1 MCDNCKC
8 EELKDTEQDIVQEE
22 ISEEE
27 LIQLMSQIKGNSE
40 DKEPLFFREP
50 LEFDDE
56 EMSILSNT
64 KEFIEGQALGC
75 RLAGMYSVLI
85 NFGLD
90 MNSAMDIVF
99 NQQTIEHNLEVQKL
113 SSEMN
118 KEMSKNQVIAMEKN
132 QL

>member
-1 MCDNCKC
+1 
-8 EELKDTEQDIVQEE
+8 
-22 ISEEE
+22 
-27 LIQLMSQIKGNSE
+27 
-40 DKEPLFFREP
+40 
-50 LEFDDE
+50 
-56 EMSILSNT
+56 
-64 KEFIEGQALGC
+64 
-75 RLAGMYSVLI
+75 
-85 NFGLD
+85 